1 MAKEQEVKK
10 IEGEGFTLM
19 NDGTKLTIVVDLA
32 NNAGVSGSG
41 KSIMIATSGGNVDVG
56 DGVKM
61 GLNIYRKK

>member
-1 MAKEQEVKK
+1 MAKEEVKK
-10 IEGEGFTLM
+10 VEGEGFTLV
-19 NDGTKLTIVVDLA
+19 NDGTKLVITVDLT

-61 GLNIYRKK
+61 GLNIYKKK